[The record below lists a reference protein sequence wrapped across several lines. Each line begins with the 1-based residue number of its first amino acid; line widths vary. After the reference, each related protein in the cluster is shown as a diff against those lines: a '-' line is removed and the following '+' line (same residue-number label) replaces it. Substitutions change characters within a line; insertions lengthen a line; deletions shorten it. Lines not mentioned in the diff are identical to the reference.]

1 MSERYLKKVEIL
13 EQEFEFITSHEIID
27 EVTERAA
34 LYSLQICIESGM
46 EIVAMKVKDLGLLV
60 EDDSTN
66 IDKLVQEQ
74 TISKQ
79 EGALLKGFKH
89 GEKGKRPE
97 IAAHAYSTRPSVWM
111 VARACRAAQHWK
123 FTATGRLVMC
133 APANSRWTSSAVVF
147 PPSPIGPMPV

>member
-13 EQEFEFITSHEIID
+13 EQEFEFITSHEIMD

-46 EIVAMKVKDLGLLV
+46 DIVAMKVKDLGLLV

-74 TISKQ
+74 IISKP
-79 EGALLKGFKH
+79 EGALLKEFNGI
-89 GEKGKRPE
+89 RNA
-97 IAAHAYSTRPSVWM
+97 IAHKYNRLDTATIQE
-111 VARACRAAQHWK
+111 ARARIAELVDLI
-123 FTATGRLVMC
+123 FTIAG
-133 APANSRWTSSAVVF
+133 
-147 PPSPIGPMPV
+147 

>member
-46 EIVAMKVKDLGLLV
+46 DIVAMKVKDLGLLV

-66 IDKLVQEQ
+66 IDKLVKEQ
-74 TISKQ
+74 IISKQ
-79 EGALLKGFKH
+79 EGALLKEFNGI
-89 GEKGKRPE
+89 RNA
-97 IAAHAYSTRPSVWM
+97 IAHKYNRLDTAAIQE
-111 VARACRAAQHWK
+111 ARERIAEFVDLI
-123 FTATGRLVMC
+123 FTIAG
-133 APANSRWTSSAVVF
+133 
-147 PPSPIGPMPV
+147 

>member
-13 EQEFEFITSHEIID
+13 EQEFEFITSHEIMD

-46 EIVAMKVKDLGLLV
+46 DIVAMKVKDLGLLV

-74 TISKQ
+74 IISKP
-79 EGALLKGFKH
+79 EGALLKEFNGI
-89 GEKGKRPE
+89 RNA
-97 IAAHAYSTRPSVWM
+97 IAHKYNRLD
-111 VARACRAAQHWK
+111 
-123 FTATGRLVMC
+123 TATIQEARERIAEFVDLIFTIAG
-133 APANSRWTSSAVVF
+133 
-147 PPSPIGPMPV
+147 